1 MRGYIS
7 DQEVYTVDELRRRV
21 SDKPWLPDEEQALV
35 AQIARD
41 MAETYE
47 RGGVEA
53 TPLHVLRVDGL
64 ASQVLAVRR
73 IEALVANWA
82 PPTADNGEK
91 GASKS
96 HGAGTSLVQLV
107 DALGKAWERVM
118 KMAKEIE
125 EGLGTS
131 GPAKPLGLAE
141 RVRPLLKETEGALE
155 DALEFE
161 RKKRRRQQ
169 KAATRSRESPA
180 G

>member
-1 MRGYIS
+1 M
-7 DQEVYTVDELRRRV
+7 DELRRRV
-21 SDKPWLPDEEQALV
+21 SDKPWLGDEEQALV
-35 AQIARD
+35 AQIAGD
-41 MAETYE
+41 MAKTYE

-73 IEALVANWA
+73 LETLVAHWT
-82 PPTADNGEK
+82 PPTADNEEK
-91 GASKS
+91 GASKGQ
-96 HGAGTSLVQLV
+96 GAGTTLVQLV

-131 GPAKPLGLAE
+131 GAAKPLGLAE
-141 RVRPLLKETEGALE
+141 RVRPLLKEAEGALE

-161 RKKRRRQQ
+161 KKKRKRQQ
-169 KAATRSRESPA
+169 KAATRSRESQA